1 MKVPVSSSS
10 GFSNGTDLV
19 SFVAS
24 KNQNKVGSHEGQ
36 TDSLRQSASFL
47 REIPIPRNA
56 EYVEAD
62 GKKYLLNAPRGTY
75 LNILV

>member
-1 MKVPVSSSS
+1 MKIPVSPSS
-10 GFSNGTDLV
+10 GLSNGTDLV
-19 SFVAS
+19 SFAGA
-24 KNQNKVGSHEGQ
+24 KNQNKADRHERPA
-36 TDSLRQSASFL
+36 DSLRQSSPFL

-62 GKKYLLNAPRGTY
+62 GKRYLLNAPRGTY